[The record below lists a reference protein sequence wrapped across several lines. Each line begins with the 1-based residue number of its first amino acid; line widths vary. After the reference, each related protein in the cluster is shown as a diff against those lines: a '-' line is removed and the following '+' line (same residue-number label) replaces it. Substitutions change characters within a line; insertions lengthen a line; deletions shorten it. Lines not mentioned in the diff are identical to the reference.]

1 MIEQGDRFSDGPGDG
16 TGPASEHDSELGAP
30 PGDQREPRSSA
41 QPDCRPEPRPSPP
54 LGGQRARKPDH
65 EQDLDCRQEPAHQHE
80 PGHQHESDPDWEP
93 SQAHGHQ
100 HHHGHGLTL
109 TGQHRRPLVI
119 VMLITVTVAL
129 AEAIGAWV
137 TGSLVLFADAA
148 HMAADAAGVGL
159 SLLAVLF
166 ATRPATS
173 RRTFGYARAEIL
185 AAMMNAVLLFG
196 MAVFIVVEA
205 ISRLISPQ
213 PVRSQLLIVFGL
225 IALAAN
231 AVSLL
236 LLRRGQAESL
246 NVRGAF
252 LEVASDALGAA
263 AVIVTGIVIVTT
275 GFTRVDPVASL
286 LVGAL
291 ILPRTWR
298 LLADAIDVLLE
309 ASPRGVDLSEVRRHL
324 HGLAGVR
331 EVHDLHAWTITSGLP
346 VLSVHVV
353 VEPDVLAD
361 GRSAMMLDALQECLR
376 GHFDVEHST
385 FQLEP
390 AGHADHERPMH
401 Q

>member
-1 MIEQGDRFSDGPGDG
+1 MSSPQPPEPGAVRPGRASGPG
-16 TGPASEHDSELGAP
+16 
-30 PGDQREPRSSA
+30 
-41 QPDCRPEPRPSPP
+41 
-54 LGGQRARKPDH
+54 
-65 EQDLDCRQEPAHQHE
+65 
-80 PGHQHESDPDWEP
+80 
-93 SQAHGHQ
+93 HGHS
-100 HHHGHGLTL
+100 HGLTA
-109 TGQHRRPLVI
+109 TGQYRGPLAA
-119 VMLITVTVAL
+119 VMIISASIGVA
-129 AEAIGAWV
+129 EIIGAVV

-159 SLLAVLF
+159 SLLAVYF
-166 ATRPATS
+166 AARPPTM

-185 AAMMNAVLLFG
+185 AAMANALLLLG
-196 MAVFIVVEA
+196 MAAFIFTEA
-205 ISRLISPQ
+205 IGRLMSPPAVGSRLL
-213 PVRSQLLIVFGL
+213 VVFGV

-252 LEVASDALGAA
+252 LEVAADTLGAA
-263 AVIVTGIVIVTT
+263 AVIVTGVVIITT
-275 GFTRVDPVASL
+275 GFTRADPIASL
-286 LVGAL
+286 AVGAL

-298 LLADAIDVLLE
+298 LLREAIDILLE
-309 ASPRGVDLSEVRRHL
+309 ASPKGVDLSEVRRHMT
-324 HGLAGVR
+324 GLGGVR

-346 VLSVHVV
+346 VLSAHIVV
-353 VEPDVLAD
+353 DPEILAG
-361 GRSAMMLDALQECLR
+361 GRSAIMLDKLQACLR

>member
-1 MIEQGDRFSDGPGDG
+1 M
-16 TGPASEHDSELGAP
+16 TGH
-30 PGDQREPRSSA
+30 
-41 QPDCRPEPRPSPP
+41 
-54 LGGQRARKPDH
+54 
-65 EQDLDCRQEPAHQHE
+65 AH
-80 PGHQHESDPDWEP
+80 S
-93 SQAHGHQ
+93 
-100 HHHGHGLTL
+100 HGHGLTL

-119 VMLITVTVAL
+119 VMLITSTVAV

-166 ATRPATS
+166 ATRPATL

-185 AAMMNAVLLFG
+185 AAVVNAVLLSG
-196 MAVFIVVEA
+196 MAIFIVVEA
-205 ISRLISPQ
+205 VTRLISPE
-213 PVRSQLLIVFGL
+213 PVRAPLLVAFGL
-225 IALAAN
+225 VALAAN

-246 NVRGAF
+246 NIRGAF

-263 AVIVTGIVIVTT
+263 AVIVTGIVIAAT
-275 GFTRVDPVASL
+275 GFTRADSLASL

-324 HGLAGVR
+324 TGLAGVR
-331 EVHDLHAWTITSGLP
+331 GVHDLHAWTITSGLP

-353 VEPDVLAD
+353 VSSEVLSD
-361 GRSAMMLDALQECLR
+361 GRSAAMLDALQDCLR
-376 GHFDVEHST
+376 GHFDVAHST
-385 FQLEP
+385 FQLEL

-401 Q
+401 E